1 MIRYRLFTDPQ
12 ASHGPGKYGGH
23 DDDQR
28 TGESVSEKD
37 GVEGTS
43 TAPGD
48 CPGSRELT
56 GLTAWLAAAAI
67 VVSTMVMILISAAGP
82 NVSVPSMRRTS
93 GLPWWHSLHLSAT
106 LVTVSLWAAMVLGCA
121 GVMAGLVAV
130 AHGARPPVRRVI
142 AFAFLAVVVL
152 TVLPPAGSTDSMSY
166 AANGRMAVIGHSPY
180 IMTPRQLEQAGDP
193 VGKQLPFKEIP
204 STWTNTVSVYGPVA
218 TGAEWVA
225 AELGGT
231 SLARITFWLK
241 LEEAIA
247 FGAVVLILDRMLR
260 NNPEMRL
267 RAHLLWSVNPLLLWE
282 IVASGHVDGLSAVFG
297 LLGVAALRSRGRPAG
312 GDAEPRIAG
321 ADAGNPGSWA
331 GLLSPRGWIGLWRA
345 GPEVA
350 SGSAA
355 MSGLLIGVATGIKVE
370 YVLFGAAVAWACRRS
385 LKAFAAAAAGF
396 LVVVIPA
403 YLAAGDPAIKVL
415 ITRSPGV
422 TWDNMYQLLWR
433 PVFGYT
439 QFSTSR
445 IPPHLEP
452 VAYLLFA
459 AVAVLAL
466 LRLPDRVPGWPAV
479 APALALSLAWLFVTA
494 FQRPWYDV
502 MAISLL
508 ALYSA
513 SKLDWVI
520 LIRLLAGATV
530 YAQAIESP
538 AEPHWLYDV
547 VQFDGSWLT
556 PAVRLLAAMALVWL
570 CVSGRWG
577 WRSRSVASSGRLPE
591 LLPLS

>member
-1 MIRYRLFTDPQ
+1 MT
-12 ASHGPGKYGGH
+12 
-23 DDDQR
+23 
-28 TGESVSEKD
+28 EED
-37 GVEGTS
+37 GVERTS
-43 TAPGD
+43 TAPADRLG
-48 CPGSRELT
+48 PRGLPRLT
-56 GLTAWLAAAAI
+56 GWLAAAAI
-67 VVSTMVMILISAAGP
+67 VVSTLIMIGISAAGP

-93 GLPWWHSLHLSAT
+93 GLPWWHSLHLSAP

-121 GVMAGLVAV
+121 GVIAGLVAV
-130 AHGARPPVRRVI
+130 ARGARPPVRPVI

-166 AANGRMAVIGHSPY
+166 AASGRMAVIGHSPY
-180 IMTPRQLEQAGDP
+180 VMTPSQLRQAGDP
-193 VGKQLPFKEIP
+193 VGRQLPFNEIP
-204 STWTNTVSVYGPVA
+204 STWTTTVSVYGPVA

-241 LEEAIA
+241 LEEAMA
-247 FGAVVLILDRMLR
+247 FGAVVLILDRVLR
-260 NNPEMRL
+260 NNPGMRL
-267 RAHLLWSVNPLLLWE
+267 RAHVLWSVNPLLLWE

-297 LLGVAALRSRGRPAG
+297 LLGVAALRSRDRPAG
-312 GDAEPRIAG
+312 LAVT
-321 ADAGNPGSWA
+321 PGSA
-331 GLLSPRGWIGLWRA
+331 
-345 GPEVA
+345 V
-350 SGSAA
+350 

-370 YVLFGAAVAWACRRS
+370 YVLFGAAAAWACRRS

-396 LVVVIPA
+396 LVVVIPS
-403 YLAAGDPAIKVL
+403 YLAAGTPAIKVL
-415 ITRSPGV
+415 VTRSPGV

-439 QFSTSR
+439 QFSASR

-466 LRLPDRVPGWPAV
+466 LRFPDRVPGLPAV

-508 ALYSA
+508 ALYST

-556 PAVRLLAAMALVWL
+556 PAVRFLAVVALVWL

-591 LLPLS
+591 LLPLT